1 MTVGTVPTGQ
11 SSPLPTSPRWREGSY
26 TLPQRGRA
34 GEGEEEK
41 AGTVIIGMG
50 NRLLSDD
57 GVGYAVAVAVA
68 ERLKGRLNLT
78 VTELQVGGIRLM
90 EAMAGFRRAVVV
102 DAMLSGAPAGTLLRF
117 DPKEFV
123 TTKNTFSSHDTDFAT
138 AYDLG
143 RMAGVP
149 LPEQVSFW
157 GIEAREFDLFGER
170 FTDEVAA
177 AVPEAVNRIVAEI
190 TGWEGTA

>member
-1 MTVGTVPTGQ
+1 
-11 SSPLPTSPRWREGSY
+11 
-26 TLPQRGRA
+26 
-34 GEGEEEK
+34 
-41 AGTVIIGMG
+41 
-50 NRLLSDD
+50 
-57 GVGYAVAVAVA
+57 
-68 ERLKGRLNLT
+68 
-78 VTELQVGGIRLM
+78 
-90 EAMAGFRRAVVV
+90 
-102 DAMLSGAPAGTLLRF
+102 MLSGVIPGSVQRF
-117 DPKEFV
+117 DPRDFV

-177 AVPEAVNRIVAEI
+177 ALPGAVDRIVAEI
-190 TGWEGTA
+190 MEWEGAA

>member
-1 MTVGTVPTGQ
+1 MN
-11 SSPLPTSPRWREGSY
+11 
-26 TLPQRGRA
+26 
-34 GEGEEEK
+34 

-50 NRLLSDD
+50 NPLLSDD
-57 GVGYAVAVAVA
+57 GVGIAVANAVA
-68 ERLKGRLNLT
+68 DRLKHCMDLT
-78 VTELQVGGIRLM
+78 VTELHTGGIRLM
-90 EAMAGFRRAVVV
+90 EAMAGFKRAVVV
-102 DAMLSGAPAGTLLRF
+102 DAMLSGATPGTVQRF
-117 DPKEFV
+117 NPRDFV

-143 RMAGVP
+143 LMVGVI

-177 AVPEAVNRIVAEI
+177 AIPGAVDQIVNEL
-190 TGWEGTA
+190 TTV

>member
-1 MTVGTVPTGQ
+1 MRGMRQ
-11 SSPLPTSPRWREGSY
+11 SSPSPTLPRWGRELSSS
-26 TLPQRGRA
+26 PQRGEA
-34 GEGEEEK
+34 GRGVES
-41 AGTVIIGMG
+41 GTVIIGMG

-57 GVGYAVAVAVA
+57 GVGIAVANGVA
-68 ERLKGRLNLT
+68 ERLQGHTILT
-78 VTELQVGGIRLM
+78 VTELHTGGIRLM

-102 DAMLSGAPAGTLLRF
+102 DAMLSGAAPGTVQRF
-117 DPKEFV
+117 DPRDFV
-123 TTKNTFSSHDTDFAT
+123 TTKNTFSSHDTDFAS

-143 RMAGVP
+143 LLVGVP

-190 TGWEGTA
+190 SEWEGGA

>member
-1 MTVGTVPTGQ
+1 
-11 SSPLPTSPRWREGSY
+11 
-26 TLPQRGRA
+26 
-34 GEGEEEK
+34 
-41 AGTVIIGMG
+41 MG
-50 NRLLSDD
+50 NPLLSDD
-57 GVGYAVAVAVA
+57 GVGIAVAQAVA
-68 ERLKGRLNLT
+68 ERLRHSVNLT
-78 VTELQVGGIRLM
+78 VTELHTGGIRLM
-90 EAMAGFRRAVVV
+90 EAMAGFRWAVVV
-102 DAMLSGAPAGTLLRF
+102 DAMLSGAIPGSVQRF
-117 DPKEFV
+117 DPRDFV

-177 AVPEAVNRIVAEI
+177 ALPGVVDRIVAEI
-190 TGWEGTA
+190 MEWEGAA